1 MAKVLISLL
10 GTGRQAKDEESS
22 KYEVTDYKIEN
33 KVYKNLTFL
42 SNAIIQHKNIE
53 KVFFIGTNKS
63 MWDNIA
69 ETFKSDDDYIMSIL
83 EKKETNSLVEEDLI
97 PLNNLIDEKLNSKN
111 SKCFIVKDGEN
122 EEELWHIFEKFIE
135 ILDLIDEKDEVYF
148 DITHLFRSLSVM
160 SFVMAEFGQ
169 ISKNIQIKGLYYG
182 MFKKNEPSLIIDMSM
197 FFELLEWSKAIE
209 EMEKFASLNRL
220 VNLSNTKIAKN
231 GFNALINM
239 EQAFD
244 IANMTAIFKSINRLK
259 NHLNYFSEN
268 ENKIIR
274 LIAPRIEKFITKLS
288 KNRLSDFQFELA
300 SFFAEKHYHSIA
312 YIALAEAVVTKVC
325 EKRDL
330 NTNDKNDR
338 EQAKNIL
345 YKYKSYPFNSI
356 ERKFWEIYFKQINR
370 IRNNIAHQLETT
382 KQPKDDISNFKKY
395 FDESRKY
402 LKELL

>member
-1 MAKVLISLL
+1 MAKVLITLL